1 MTIMTTLD
9 KSSKLLEKYISARSV
24 TRIKSQFKFY
34 SLRPRE
40 IYALRDKTNFE
51 ANYQNLNFKI
61 FRSLIETGL
70 ISSKCIIPVAYYN
83 SLTCNIVTVCARNT
97 VIF

>member
-1 MTIMTTLD
+1 MTTLD

-51 ANYQNLNFKI
+51 ASYQFKFQNFP
-61 FRSLIETGL
+61 
-70 ISSKCIIPVAYYN
+70 ISDRNRLDIKQMHNSTIPVAYYN
-83 SLTCNIVTVCARNT
+83 SLTYNIVTSMRA
-97 VIF
+97 